1 MYAVQGICVRYDHRD
16 HGAGNRGGATA
27 GCGAQ
32 EATLQPEAQ
41 GPTLSGLTLL
51 NDRCTECH
59 TLDRVKS
66 ASKTREGWQETV
78 TAMVQRGAD
87 LDEQEQEV
95 LVDYLAQVYGP

>member
-1 MYAVQGICVRYDHRD
+1 MRSREFVCVMIIAIMALAI
-16 HGAGNRGGATA
+16 GVGSTA